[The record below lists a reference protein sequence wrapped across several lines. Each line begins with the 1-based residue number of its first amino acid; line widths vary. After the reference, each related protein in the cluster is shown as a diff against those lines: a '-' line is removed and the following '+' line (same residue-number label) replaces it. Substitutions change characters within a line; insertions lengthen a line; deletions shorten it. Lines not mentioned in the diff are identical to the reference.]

1 MPATEFAISNAR
13 IVTADD
19 IVDGTVLVR
28 DGTIAEVTPG
38 ATAAPAD
45 DWDGDWLLPGLVE
58 LHTDN
63 LERHVIPRPG
73 VVWPFAPALI
83 AHDAELVAAGITTV
97 FDALRVGE
105 WDHEGTIAGH
115 IDDIISSIDD
125 ADDADVLRADHR
137 IHLRCEVCCD
147 NTSDQFAAF
156 AGHERVNLVSVMDHT
171 PGQRQFTSLEKFAE
185 YYGGKYNLKGDALDD
200 FVDKRR
206 EQQTRNSDR
215 HRKAIVAM
223 CRERNIALASHDDT
237 TREHVEEAVADDMA
251 IAEFPTSLDAA
262 AWSREHGLSVLMGAP
277 NVVRGRSHSGN
288 VSALDLARAGLL
300 DILSSDYVP
309 ASLIQAAF
317 RLPEAVDGLDIAEA
331 VNRVS
336 LHPARAV
343 GLDDRGEIAP
353 GKRADLVRVRV
364 VNGSPIVREVWRQ
377 GRRVT

>member
-1 MPATEFAISNAR
+1 MPATDSQITNAR
-13 IVTADD
+13 IVTADA
-19 IVDGTVLVR
+19 VVAGTVTVR
-28 DGTIAEVTPG
+28 DGNIETIDTG
-38 ATAAPAD
+38 RAAAASH

-73 VVWPFAPALI
+73 VVWPFTAALI

-115 IDDIISSIDD
+115 IEDIIQSIDD
-125 ADDADVLRADHR
+125 ADAAGMLRADHR

-147 NTSDQFAAF
+147 NTSDQFATF
-156 AGHERVNLVSVMDHT
+156 AGHDRIALASVMDHT

-185 YYGGKYNLKGDALDD
+185 YYGGKYNLKGDALDS
-200 FVDKRR
+200 FVAARR
-206 EQQTRNSDR
+206 EQQVRNSDR
-215 HRKAIVAM
+215 HRRAIVAK
-223 CRERNIALASHDDT
+223 CRDLGIALASHDDT

-251 IAEFPTSLDAA
+251 IAEFPTSRDAA
-262 AWSREHGLSVLMGAP
+262 AWSRDHGLAVLMGAP

-288 VSALDLARAGLL
+288 VSALDLAREGLL

-309 ASLIQAAF
+309 SSLIQAAF
-317 RLPEAVDGLDIAEA
+317 RLPDAVEAIGVPEAVR
-331 VNRVS
+331 RVS
-336 LHPARAV
+336 LSPARAV

-353 GKRADLVRVRV
+353 GKRADLLRVRV
-364 VNGSPIVREVWRQ
+364 INGSPIIREVWRQ
-377 GRRVT
+377 GERVT